1 MSLFIWWCGH
11 TTQAKMLSQPI
22 YYLSAEE
29 KAILVKFS
37 FFGEIIQIKF
47 GGFSSLT
54 SRLSIHLFCISL
66 NSNGTVSLV
75 FWLMRQ
81 IIDQQI
87 YNGLVSL
94 LLLLLCHNFFLDIE
108 RVTMCTAFI
117 SSHCQFDYHN
127 FTNSLA
133 DSHLVCFAS
142 LHHQT
147 MFCVIISCSLAL
159 ESPRGKLPSFYF
171 LLRPWN
177 LYFY

>member
-1 MSLFIWWCGH
+1 MPLFIWWCGH

-87 YNGLVSL
+87 YNGVVSL
-94 LLLLLCHNFFLDIE
+94 LLLLLCHNSYFFLDIE
-108 RVTMCTAFI
+108 RVTMCTAFV

-127 FTNSLA
+127 LQP
-133 DSHLVCFAS
+133 HLQIVIWCALQVYIIKRCFVLS
-142 LHHQT
+142 
-147 MFCVIISCSLAL
+147 
-159 ESPRGKLPSFYF
+159 
-171 LLRPWN
+171 
-177 LYFY
+177 